1 MGGGWAAL
9 DRPPPTAALDIG
21 SPPTLSPPPSH
32 LGGDA
37 GGLAD
42 QAQQDLLGAHKV
54 MAQAAG
60 LCAGWVGQGRALAP
74 VSIVDIQ
81 TRGGQRQQPRH
92 TARCRECRCPGTAKG
107 ASGGRRAA
115 GGQGPRLASRR
126 GRRPAPG
133 RRHLAQPRHPGV
145 VENKERVWGM
155 ECRTGNPDHG
165 PKGLAETRGRLAPA
179 PAPRRRWRLR
189 ESGADR
195 HLPPDSQL

>member
-42 QAQQDLLGAHKV
+42 QAQPDLFGAHKV
-54 MAQAAG
+54 VAQAAG
-60 LCAGWVGQGRALAP
+60 LCAGWVGKGRALAP
-74 VSIVDIQ
+74 VSA
-81 TRGGQRQQPRH
+81 G
-92 TARCRECRCPGTAKG
+92 RECPGTAKG
-107 ASGGRRAA
+107 ATGGRRAA
-115 GGQGPRLASRR
+115 GGQGARLASRR

-145 VENKERVWGM
+145 VENKEMVWGM